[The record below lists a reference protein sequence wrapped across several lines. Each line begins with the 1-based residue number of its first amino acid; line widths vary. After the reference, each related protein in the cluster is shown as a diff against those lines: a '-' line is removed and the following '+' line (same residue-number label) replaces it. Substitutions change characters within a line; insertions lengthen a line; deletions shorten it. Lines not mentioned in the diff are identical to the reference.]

1 MKWIIFF
8 LQKLKHQK
16 CLLKVSIIHGIWY
29 FPQVFSSS
37 CSKHWKHESNGLIHL
52 CLHFS
57 CQIPSSVLLGH
68 GEGEGGG
75 AEDPGEFQIP
85 TLIRTNLVQTIGT
98 FSGLQTL
105 HLNIHYCRL
114 SVVFIWIEGLIVMQ
128 NKIFWHF
135 VMFLILFRHYI
146 YMCTRLTILHLAI
159 YSKVSKVGMVELWL
173 KSTFGPT
180 FFSPFPWPNSGQ
192 TLPRDFR

>member
-1 MKWIIFF
+1 MT
-8 LQKLKHQK
+8 
-16 CLLKVSIIHGIWY
+16 S
-29 FPQVFSSS
+29 P

-52 CLHFS
+52 CLYFS
-57 CQIPSSVLLGH
+57 CQFPSSVLLGH

-75 AEDPGEFQIP
+75 VEDPGEFQIP

-135 VMFLILFRHYI
+135 VMFLILFRHIIYIYI
-146 YMCTRLTILHLAI
+146 YMHQINNFALGNLFQ
-159 YSKVSKVGMVELWL
+159 GL
-173 KSTFGPT
+173 KSRYG
-180 FFSPFPWPNSGQ
+180 W
-192 TLPRDFR
+192 TLTEIHFWTNIFLPLPLAKFWSDLTKRL

>member
-1 MKWIIFF
+1 M
-8 LQKLKHQK
+8 
-16 CLLKVSIIHGIWY
+16 SIIHGIWY

-52 CLHFS
+52 CLYFS
-57 CQIPSSVLLGH
+57 CQFPSSVLLGH

-85 TLIRTNLVQTIGT
+85 TLIQTNLVQTIGT

-105 HLNIHYCRL
+105 HLSIHYSRL

-146 YMCTRLTILHLAI
+146 YMCTRLTILHLFQ
-159 YSKVSKVGMVELWL
+159 GL
-173 KSTFGPT
+173 KRRYGWTLT
-180 FFSPFPWPNSGQ
+180 EIHFSPLSLGEILVRPYQKTVGRGLQWPQ
-192 TLPRDFR
+192 I